1 MSEKWEKVSIVLPT
15 LNETFSFKQT
25 IDIILDECDHEDL
38 KEFVVV
44 ICDRTEKESLRV
56 IAQCRKAL
64 KGGEIPMRVIRQKHP
79 GAGGAT
85 MDGITASHGSHILM
99 MAPDLETDPHLVK
112 TFIETSKK
120 YPDDMITASRW
131 KEKGSFEGYSKV
143 KYVLNFLFQKM
154 FAIYYGVELTDITF
168 GFRLAPASILQNI
181 RWEETGHPFFLETG
195 LKPIRLGVT
204 IHEIPATWNARQEG
218 ESQNSLLKTFKYLG
232 IAIRARFE
240 KKEDIIRKDRRQK

>member
-1 MSEKWEKVSIVLPT
+1 
-15 LNETFSFKQT
+15 
-25 IDIILDECDHEDL
+25 
-38 KEFVVV
+38 
-44 ICDRTEKESLRV
+44 
-56 IAQCRKAL
+56 
-64 KGGEIPMRVIRQKHP
+64 
-79 GAGGAT
+79 
-85 MDGITASHGSHILM
+85 
-99 MAPDLETDPHLVK
+99 
-112 TFIETSKK
+112 
-120 YPDDMITASRW
+120 MITASRW